1 MSDDFISHAA
11 TIIYSARL
19 ASIPNLA
26 VVTPALLDK
35 LAAHSVEGAKALS
48 RALEEYAVHKAHEI
62 PDRDPGETA

>member
-1 MSDDFISHAA
+1 
-11 TIIYSARL
+11 
-19 ASIPNLA
+19 LA

-48 RALEEYAVHKAHEI
+48 RALEEHAVHKAHEI

>member
-11 TIIYSARL
+11 ATIYSARL

-48 RALEEYAVHKAHEI
+48 RALEEHTVHKAHEI